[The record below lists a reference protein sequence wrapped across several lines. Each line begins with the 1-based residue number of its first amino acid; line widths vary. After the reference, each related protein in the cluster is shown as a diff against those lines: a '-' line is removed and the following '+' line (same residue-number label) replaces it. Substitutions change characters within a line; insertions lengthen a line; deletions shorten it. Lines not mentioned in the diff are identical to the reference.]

1 MRAGHLN
8 RRITIQRKVSEAQPS
23 GQRKPEW
30 VDYKTI
36 WAQVKC
42 TDSKAVD
49 STGAIQ
55 HESIYRFYIRRTSG
69 ITPEMRILY
78 QDRIFYFTGAPVDWE
93 DERTGLTLLAKELVK
108 WQESE

>member
-1 MRAGHLN
+1 MRAGQLN
-8 RRITIQRKVSEAQPS
+8 KRITIQRRVDARQPS

-30 VDYKTI
+30 QDYKTV
-36 WAQVKC
+36 WAQMKC

-55 HESIYRFYIRRTSG
+55 HEGLYRFYIRYIPG

-78 QDRIFYFTGAPVDWE
+78 HDRVFTLTGPPADWE
-93 DERTGLTLLAKELVK
+93 GEKTGLTLLAKELI
-108 WQESE
+108 